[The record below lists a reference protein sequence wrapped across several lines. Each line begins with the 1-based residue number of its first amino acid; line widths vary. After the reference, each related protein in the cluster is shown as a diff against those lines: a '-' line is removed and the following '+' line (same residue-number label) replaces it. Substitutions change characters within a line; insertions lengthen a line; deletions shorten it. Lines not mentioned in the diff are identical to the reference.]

1 MKRILMLSLVLAL
14 LAAMVISTAAFAQ
27 GPNGGSD
34 GSQARQGATARM
46 APPTVRAMARVPSVA
61 GSSAPGRR
69 ERADVNN
76 RGSATA
82 RSPNAMLSGPH
93 SGWTT

>member
-34 GSQARQGATARM
+34 GSQARQGATAQNG
-46 APPTVRAMARVPSVA
+46 ATY
-61 GSSAPGRR
+61 GPGDGTGPVGR
-69 ERADVNN
+69 EQF
-76 RGSATA
+76 G
-82 RSPNAMLSGPH
+82 PGPH
-93 SGWTT
+93 GTCADANNNGVCDCQES